1 MASKHVRFTFEG
13 EQVKRPLIYEL
24 GHEFNVVT
32 NIRMA
37 DVGQTTGW
45 VILEIEGDHDEIDRA
60 LDWAREQGARVDE
73 ATLGDVVEG
82 GD

>member
-1 MASKHVRFTFEG
+1 MASRHIRFTFSG
-13 EQVKRPLIYEL
+13 DQVKRPLIYEL
-24 GHEFNVVT
+24 GHQFKVVT

-45 VILEIEGDHDEIDRA
+45 VVLEIEGDDDEIKKSLA
-60 LDWAREQGARVDE
+60 WAREQGARVDE

-82 GD
+82 

>member
-1 MASKHVRFTFEG
+1 MASRHIRFTFSG
-13 EQVKRPLIYEL
+13 DQVKRPLIYEL
-24 GHEFNVVT
+24 GHQFKVVT

-45 VILEIEGDHDEIDRA
+45 VILEIEGDDDEIKKSLA
-60 LDWAREQGARVDE
+60 WAREQGARVDE

-82 GD
+82 